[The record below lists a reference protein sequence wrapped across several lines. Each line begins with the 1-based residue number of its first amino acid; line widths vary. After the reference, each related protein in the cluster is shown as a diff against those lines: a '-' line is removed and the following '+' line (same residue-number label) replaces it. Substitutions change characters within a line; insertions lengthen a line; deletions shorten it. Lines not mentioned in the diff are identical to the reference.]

1 MGIKSLLSFG
11 QARDKPVR
19 NYSNGEYSFNF
30 GRSTS
35 GKSVNE
41 QSNIIIM
48 IPSFVIR
55 VIYMLLM
62 KFRLMGVFLW
72 FVGLSIIYWND
83 ETREKYSAIVP
94 YYGLLGIVVLIGT
107 IIAMVTAVIR
117 IWKPG
122 FQFLDLFTGTP
133 EHMDIRYF
141 QTVTSLRK
149 LDEEWLDKSL
159 KYNMQKDTYGTSW
172 KEQKEYR
179 RMRREYEYLKK
190 KFEMQAEQV

>member
-1 MGIKSLLSFG
+1 MEIAMF
-11 QARDKPVR
+11 
-19 NYSNGEYSFNF
+19 FI
-30 GRSTS
+30 
-35 GKSVNE
+35 
-41 QSNIIIM
+41 NIIIM
-48 IPSFVIR
+48 ISSFVIR

-62 KFRLMGVFLW
+62 KLRLMGVFLW
-72 FVGLSIIYWND
+72 FVGLGIIYWND

-107 IIAMVTAVIR
+107 IIVMITAVIR

-141 QTVTSLRK
+141 QAVTSLRK

>member
-94 YYGLLGIVVLIGT
+94 YYGLLGIVILIGT
-107 IIAMVTAVIR
+107 IIAMLT
-117 IWKPG
+117 K
-122 FQFLDLFTGTP
+122 D
-133 EHMDIRYF
+133 RYEKCVS
-141 QTVTSLRK
+141 T
-149 LDEEWLDKSL
+149 E
-159 KYNMQKDTYGTSW
+159 
-172 KEQKEYR
+172 
-179 RMRREYEYLKK
+179 
-190 KFEMQAEQV
+190 